1 MSAASAP
8 LAVALAVIVGCALT
22 ACAVPDRGGLGLEAV
37 AQERAERAEARVDN
51 LLENFADYLTDRW
64 PGVILPE
71 TSIEAWL
78 PPGYWTSAFERCA
91 SEASGLRVR
100 VTADAGVFADP
111 QPRTAGER
119 RDFDLAIYLC
129 QGSLPP
135 PGFAVVE
142 PGPVEVAWVT
152 AYARETLPACL
163 RREGVLAPPLP
174 ADPFAILSG
183 GSTPSWDPYA
193 AVRGDAPT
201 LRRVQ
206 AVCPHPAV
214 LLAALSPVGSEH
226 SGVPI
231 GQTAP
236 SLGAHS
242 SPGGAP

>member
-8 LAVALAVIVGCALT
+8 LAAVVAVIVGCALT
-22 ACAVPDRGGLGLEAV
+22 GCAVPDRGGLGLEAV
-37 AQERAERAEARVDN
+37 AQERAERAEARVDE
-51 LLENFADYLTDRW
+51 LLATFADYLTDRW
-64 PGVILPE
+64 PGVALPE
-71 TSIEAWL
+71 TSIQAWL
-78 PPGYWTSAFERCA
+78 APGYWTTAFERCT
-91 SEASGLRVR
+91 SDASGLRVQ
-100 VTADAGVFADP
+100 VSLEAGVIADP
-111 QPRTAGER
+111 PPRTAGER

-135 PGFAVVE
+135 PGFAIVE

-193 AVRGDAPT
+193 SVRGDAPT

-226 SGVPI
+226 SGVPV

-236 SLGAHS
+236 WPAGLP
-242 SPGGAP
+242 SPERAP